1 MMSCY
6 LNNNNSKNLREEC
19 PEMEFKE
26 EERRVKM
33 LKLCIKGKEKFQDIK
48 TKLNLWENLMELLD
62 TSGSLAE
69 MICMVVPIVTSSG
82 TSTK

>member
-1 MMSCY
+1 MG
-6 LNNNNSKNLREEC
+6 LREEE
-19 PEMEFKE
+19 PKVRMLEHYRLQG
-26 EERRVKM
+26 ERK
-33 LKLCIKGKEKFQDIK
+33 K
-48 TKLNLWENLMELLD
+48 NLWENLIELLV

>member
-1 MMSCY
+1 MMLLCY
-6 LNNNNSKNLREEC
+6 LNNNKNLRKEFPEEG
-19 PEMEFKE
+19 FKE
-26 EERRVKM
+26 EKRREKM
-33 LKLCIKGKEKFQDIK
+33 PELCIKGKEKFQDIK
-48 TKLNLWENLMELLD
+48 TKGNLWENLIELLD